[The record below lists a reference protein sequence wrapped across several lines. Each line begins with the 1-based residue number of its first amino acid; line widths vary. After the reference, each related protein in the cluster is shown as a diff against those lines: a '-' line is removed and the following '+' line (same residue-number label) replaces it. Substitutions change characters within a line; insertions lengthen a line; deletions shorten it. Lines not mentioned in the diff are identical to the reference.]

1 MWPRYL
7 AGRLRAIAALPIA
20 LIAALAIAPA
30 DAATRPRYGGILRIE
45 LHAPFESADPPL
57 AGPGMADLFHSFAIS
72 VWEGGRRAVFNADEN
87 SANGRPFLDSIEI
100 QLARPLRDAALDL
113 ETGKADLVELGPNEL
128 RRAPAGRRT
137 WSSQPV
143 RIVAL
148 AFQSRMDDA
157 RLREALALAVDR
169 ATIWSV
175 LLQRQGEVSAA
186 LLPQWLSG
194 YAFVF
199 STAADLP
206 RARGLAAGSR
216 ALTLKVA
223 EPGLRAI
230 ADRILLNA
238 RDAGIALSIAPA
250 SANADLQ
257 LVEARVPSADPARS
271 LAALAAA
278 LNLPEPPHTDSPD
291 TLYAAERTL
300 LEGYRVIPLVH
311 LPDVYG
317 VAPRVKGAPGISPLG
332 EWRFGDLWIEAPRQ

>member
-1 MWPRYL
+1 MSLLASYCPRIL
-7 AGRLRAIAALPIA
+7 AA

-30 DAATRPRYGGILRIE
+30 AAATRPHYGGILRIE
-45 LHAPFESADPPL
+45 LHAPFESADPPQT
-57 AGPGMADLFHSFAIS
+57 GPGMADLFRAFAIG

-87 SANGRPFLDSIEI
+87 AANGRPFLDSIEI
-100 QLARPLRDAALDL
+100 QLARPLREAALDL

-175 LLQRQGEVSAA
+175 LQQRQGEVSAA

-199 STAADLP
+199 PTAADLP
-206 RARGLAAGSR
+206 RARGLAAGGR

-223 EPGLRAI
+223 DPALRAI

-238 RDAGIALSIAPA
+238 RDAGIALSIVPQG
-250 SANADLQ
+250 ANADLQ
-257 LVEARVPSADPARS
+257 LMEARVPSTDPARS

-278 LNLPEPPHTDSPD
+278 LNLPEPPHADSPD
-291 TLYAAERTL
+291 ALYAAERAM

-317 VAPRVKGAPGISPLG
+317 VAPRVKGGPGISPLG
-332 EWRFGDLWIEAPRQ
+332 EWRFGDLWIEALRQ